1 MNDTPS
7 GWHLDQ
13 KVPITIAVSIAL
25 QTATII
31 WWASGV
37 EHRLQNAEIAQSE
50 QKAIINTIQ
59 TERQAGLQRLSKVEQ
74 AVGDIREFMARID
87 MKLDRLGE
95 TRR

>member
-7 GWHLDQ
+7 GWHLDK
-13 KVPITIAVSIAL
+13 KVPITIAASIAL
-25 QTATII
+25 QTATMI

-37 EHRLQNAEIAQSE
+37 EHRLQNAEQLQSE
-50 QKAIINTIQ
+50 QKIIINTIQ